1 MLWPFLLF
9 FFFGGGGMGLVGVTN
24 VECLSVIDSS
34 FLFPFRLLFFLSFP
48 GVRSS
53 CIFQCFIC
61 LLVFFFLKKT
71 RKNNTK
77 SLYVHFCFSIFV
89 FTNSSLAKR
98 SIRLWLGLAV
108 LGAFCPGSLEL
119 ATGYFCMHI
128 DIFLFPM
135 EWAIFVCCHLLA
147 EYIEQNIS
155 PVLQGVVFLNLYG

>member
-1 MLWPFLLF
+1 MAFSSFLLF
-9 FFFGGGGMGLVGVTN
+9 RRRRYGACRRYKRGMPFGDRFILFVSFPPVVFPFLSGCPLFLY
-24 VECLSVIDSS
+24 LSVFHLLIG
-34 FLFPFRLLFFLSFP
+34 FLFF
-48 GVRSS
+48 
-53 CIFQCFIC
+53 
-61 LLVFFFLKKT
+61 KKA

-98 SIRLWLGLAV
+98 AIRLWLGLAV